1 MSDIEIVKGILNFG
15 SFGLIVWLFFHTY
28 THLIPGLQTRL
39 DEIVDRFEK
48 SIERQHGECNEMLN
62 RQQQKFEE
70 MLSRQRASARQE
82 SALFR
87 EMHERT
93 HARLADAIS
102 KESS

>member
-1 MSDIEIVKGILNFG
+1 MADLEVLKGVLNFG

-28 THLIPGLQTRL
+28 TRLIPGLQDRL
-39 DEIVDRFEK
+39 DKILVRFET
-48 SIERQHGECNEMLN
+48 SLERQHAECNDMLA
-62 RQQQKFEE
+62 RQQQRFEE
-70 MLSRQRASARQE
+70 MLEHQRASARQE

-102 KESS
+102 KEPQ